1 MEYYGRPTLIDWTTL
16 VPILALVFS
25 ALGVSVVLKDYIASV
40 IAGIVIRATWHAKS
54 GRRIKI
60 LIAPSGIKGDIVQ
73 VGVLSTALMEVGDGE
88 RLPSVLTGRMV
99 KVPNFIL
106 INSPVLVYGDKII
119 DEVVAY
125 LSWPGPNLDN
135 VMSDMRSAIRDQE
148 LKTIEVGLYQKDNL
162 LAVHG
167 IYEAKPK
174 AMTDERSGILKSF
187 LSKQSL

>member
-1 MEYYGRPTLIDWTTL
+1 MVDLTALATIF
-16 VPILALVFS
+16 ALVFS

-40 IAGIVIRATWHAKS
+40 IAGIVVRITWHVKP

-60 LIAPSGIKGDIVQ
+60 LIAPGGFTMKGDIRK
-73 VGVLSTALMEVGDGE
+73 VGLLSTTFVEVGDGE
-88 RLPSVLTGRMV
+88 RLPSVQTGRMV

-106 INSPVLVYGDKII
+106 ISSPILVYGDKIV

-125 LSWPGPNLDN
+125 VNWPRPNLDK
-135 VMSDMRSAIRDQE
+135 VMTDMRSAIDEQG
-148 LKTIEVGLYQKDNL
+148 LKTIEVGLYQKESM

-174 AMTDERSGILKSF
+174 TMTDERSNILKSF
-187 LSKQSL
+187 LSKQSPD